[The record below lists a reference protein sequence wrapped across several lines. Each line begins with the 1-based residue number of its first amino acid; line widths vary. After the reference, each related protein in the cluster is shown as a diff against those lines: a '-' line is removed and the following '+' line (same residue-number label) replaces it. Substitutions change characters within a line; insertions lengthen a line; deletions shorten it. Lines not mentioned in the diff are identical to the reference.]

1 MKRLYKLDNI
11 KCILITL
18 VIVGHLLESWQITP
32 AEVMYKVIYTFH
44 MPAFVFVTGYLAK
57 WNAPKIVRRLLV
69 PYVILQ
75 PIYILYDYYV
85 LHRADEL
92 TLQWT
97 QPYWLLWY
105 LLACVFWYILIPFID
120 TDKIATQ
127 LLILAGAVAI
137 ALLIGYDKQVGYFLT
152 LSRTIVFAP
161 FFITGFYCRKN
172 GWLCR
177 ICGMKDSGNRTIES
191 KAGDSA
197 EKQRAG
203 VSEKNDDARGRASL
217 VITMAVAAVIAL
229 GGTYLLVRM
238 GVSRATLYESLR
250 YEKTATGPLVRAVH
264 MAVAAAW
271 TVLLVL
277 LVPNKRLP
285 GISKAGEKSFW
296 LYVLHGFIVRL

>member
-1 MKRLYKLDNI
+1 
-11 KCILITL
+11 
-18 VIVGHLLESWQITP
+18 
-32 AEVMYKVIYTFH
+32 MYKVIYTFH

-161 FFITGFYCRKN
+161 FFIAGFYCRKN

-177 ICGMKDSGNRTIES
+177 ICGMKDSENRT
-191 KAGDSA
+191 D
-197 EKQRAG
+197 
-203 VSEKNDDARGRASL
+203 VSENGSNARSCVSL
-217 VITMAVAAVIAL
+217 VITTAVAAVIAL
-229 GGTYLLVRM
+229 SGTYLLVRM

>member
-161 FFITGFYCRKN
+161 FFIAGFYCRKN

-177 ICGMKDSGNRTIES
+177 ICGMKDSENRI
-191 KAGDSA
+191 
-197 EKQRAG
+197 
-203 VSEKNDDARGRASL
+203 DARSCLSL
-217 VITMAVAAVIAL
+217 VITTAVAAVIAL

>member
-1 MKRLYKLDNI
+1 MEALIIYIIARTREWLMKRLYKLDNI

-120 TDKIATQ
+120 TDKIVNQ

-161 FFITGFYCRKN
+161 FFIAGFYCRKN

-177 ICGMKDSGNRTIES
+177 ICGMKDSENRTDVRS
-191 KAGDSA
+191 C
-197 EKQRAG
+197 
-203 VSEKNDDARGRASL
+203 VSL
-217 VITMAVAAVIAL
+217 VITTAVAAVIAL